1 MSDCEK
7 CQALLDAYRDGE
19 LDEDDESFITDHLA
33 QCAACQTKWQEMQRL
48 AALLAVWAAE
58 EIEPPADLRQ
68 KIFTQLEAQ
77 LVVKQQFRRKRLEKA
92 LPWLAAAVLLLALL
106 PTTLHLTDKHAT
118 NQSAAQLVTL
128 DDTDKE
134 EALSNEIAPELAE
147 EKAQPPE
154 KEAKQKQAIADSP
167 KPPVTVAREEQ
178 ALVPATG
185 AVSPAEN
192 TAVQGTDDGAEAF
205 NDAGQTPMLASS
217 SYPLDEKQTVEQDE
231 SENAPELF
239 LRSRM
244 AGAEDVDWVDLQ
256 AQTTALQEQYN
267 ADLARL
273 QSQYAQE
280 PSEELAQTI
289 KDLEE
294 KLQHIQQKLTAIAAQ
309 DFAAYQAADEP
320 NTTPEE

>member
-1 MSDCEK
+1 MEDCEK
-7 CQALLDAYRDGE
+7 CQVLLDAYRDGE
-19 LDEDDESFITDHLA
+19 LDEDDAAFVTNHLA
-33 QCAACQTKWQEMQRL
+33 QCAACQTKWQEMQKL
-48 AALLAVWAAE
+48 ATLLTAWAAE

-77 LVVKQQFRRKRLEKA
+77 PVVKQQSRRKHLEKA

-128 DDTDKE
+128 DDTDKG
-134 EALSNEIAPELAE
+134 EALSNETVPEPAA
-147 EKAQPPE
+147 EKAQSPKE
-154 KEAKQKQAIADSP
+154 EAKQKQATADIPKSP
-167 KPPVTVAREEQ
+167 VAAAKEERTP
-178 ALVPATG
+178 APATG
-185 AVSPAEN
+185 EVAPADN
-192 TAVQGTDDGAEAF
+192 TAVQKTDEGAAPLNE
-205 NDAGQTPMLASS
+205 AGQTPMLASS

-231 SENAPELF
+231 SENAPELV

-244 AGAEDVDWVDLQ
+244 AGAEDVDWADLQ

-267 ADLARL
+267 ADLVRL

-294 KLQHIQQKLTAIAAQ
+294 KLQHIQQKLAAIAAQ
-309 DFAAYQAADEP
+309 DFAAYQAAGELD
-320 NTTPEE
+320 TTPEE